1 MSKTTAPKPIAPA
14 GGSAWRHYQSKEV
27 LGAAGS
33 AGLIGEVFSVPVD
46 GLPDVLC
53 EVEVPADPAKRPRQR
68 MPLGEEGDDVYEMA
82 ACSGRSR
89 RFLIDPL
96 HGAAFCDLFSFK
108 VEVVE
113 GRESQSTTFRV
124 DSRSAQIL
132 LKGQSQA
139 RGLPYC
145 RCHLF
150 CQAPPQPLPSLQ
162 GPAERLLGMLAPCVR
177 GWELGATS
185 DLPSVLV
192 SGPRGCGKRVLWH
205 SVCERLGLH
214 LFEMNCTALAAEGL
228 GSLEARLSEASA
240 QAAGVSPCVLCL
252 RRLHA
257 LSSSGATMSPAATLL
272 QQRRI
277 EDFLQS
283 ALQKART
290 SPAVGG
296 KSPLVLLAGS
306 CESLDDLG
314 GPIRQSFSQE
324 LAVPRPNEVARKFAI
339 SELLKRVD
347 TTPNSVVVMNGMSD
361 ASEKNTEPT
370 VITAITK
377 LTAGL
382 SYSDLRSVCAELAMN
397 KSALSSLEATATA
410 SSEVQQA
417 VEQAVKR
424 LQGGSKVAVT
434 LASKIQ
440 WADVGG
446 LQDAKEEIMNCI
458 TLPLSQGQMFEGQ
471 KVRSGVLLFGPPG
484 TGKTLLAKAVATECK
499 VHFLSVKGP
508 ELLSMY
514 IGESEKNVR
523 SLFQSARDLAPC
535 VLFFDELDSLAPARG
550 RGSDSGGVMDRVVS
564 QLVTELDTMPSTVFM
579 VGATN
584 RPDLLDRSL
593 LRPGRLDRMVYLG
606 VAADK
611 LPLLSAITRKFVLE
625 AAAPANGTKRASNLL
640 AAVAE
645 ACPPNLTG
653 ADVSVLCADA
663 YGIAQREHISKL
675 HEAADLLQTPIS
687 TFLLFLDALELHLT
701 DALRGPRTYD
711 AFWKMSASHGIALVQ
726 LFPAVS
732 DEAEPGR
739 ASALQLYGAE
749 AQESFVI
756 ATVSGS
762 HGPGRG
768 FAVACCSEENFE
780 DLSRRWLAHAR
791 PQGSDAA
798 TLKML
803 SGFDLL
809 HPLQVQ
815 VGLRHFQQAL
825 SNLQPSD
832 LQRYEQLR
840 AEPSSKPG
848 EVVDNELL
856 EAEATEAK
864 ARRFAGLT
872 WDVGGV
878 PPPDFVIEPDE
889 SGALCRAQ
897 LSVFSK
903 GIKDPV
909 VARAEDLSVKCS
921 RSVGMNFQV
930 ERSQDESSG
939 PVHPCV
945 AICVG
950 MLLIVIGPFFIWHT
964 EGDYV
969 KILQVLD
976 DALKDVKE
984 PCSAMCTN
992 CDFSKVKDGDLIYLA
1007 GPFHNLK
1014 TLTDV
1019 RKEGGFNIKELEPA
1033 VSGQEA
1039 AAAYSWS
1046 IEMFQFEQDVD
1057 TSQSVTLKADECK
1070 AAAFGVVTGEAKSRV
1085 CCDSID
1091 APGRK
1096 KFERLYVGRTNDAR
1110 CHPARKRTHAE
1121 SFLQEIDDVG
1131 LQFGNSTEGVL
1142 PELDKRRRLRDGKPA
1157 EPDIHC
1163 SYPCKHWTGRWAD
1176 REFPTKPSAW
1186 TWLPYDLLQID
1197 EVQWIEG
1204 APAGNIPRLPFTGAY
1219 SNVKGGPGVT
1229 GGVTLGGVTLQLFK
1243 PEAGDELFQTMLG
1256 GTSSVS
1262 LRAVRLSVAESARG
1276 LPKLSLKRRTSS
1288 AILDRAGGDA
1298 GLQALGK
1305 DPIQSTF
1312 ETQYKIEYRG
1322 YRRAAKW
1329 TSRETSYSRSDTCLV
1344 SSPMATG
1351 NLAAPQ
1357 GGDLRI

>member
-1 MSKTTAPKPIAPA
+1 MAGLRVRGLLCGSLLGPPETQSSSVQELLSELGARLGDWILVVSPRPNSFASHDPCWLRLVASSEVLVCPPPPWRKRRDLPLIHLPAQILELLGSTPGRTEVSVAFREGLAPA
-14 GGSAWRHYQSKEV
+14 ECSRLVVSSVPCV
-27 LGAAGS
+27 LGQETAMMRFRSEAALRS
-33 AGLIGEVFSVPVD
+33 FFHVPRVLKRGEVFSVPVD

-726 LFPAVS
+726 LCLGNDGVRVRRVFRNVESRPELNRFPAVS
-732 DEAEPGR
+732 DEALSKFVQPCSIPEAFALLGSVLPGR
-739 ASALQLYGAE
+739 AWACIGLAVVRCRGSGISHTPHAAGPISQCRDL
-749 AQESFVI
+749 QESFVI

-768 FAVACCSEENFE
+768 WVTQRREVLPALMLLRLPPRFRRCLLLRRKFRRPVSPHHGEVGGIVMRSHCM
-780 DLSRRWLAHAR
+780 LSR
-791 PQGSDAA
+791 
-798 TLKML
+798 
-803 SGFDLL
+803 
-809 HPLQVQ
+809 
-815 VGLRHFQQAL
+815 
-825 SNLQPSD
+825 
-832 LQRYEQLR
+832 
-840 AEPSSKPG
+840 
-848 EVVDNELL
+848 
-856 EAEATEAK
+856 
-864 ARRFAGLT
+864 
-872 WDVGGV
+872 
-878 PPPDFVIEPDE
+878 
-889 SGALCRAQ
+889 C
-897 LSVFSK
+897 
-903 GIKDPV
+903 
-909 VARAEDLSVKCS
+909 
-921 RSVGMNFQV
+921 
-930 ERSQDESSG
+930 
-939 PVHPCV
+939 
-945 AICVG
+945 
-950 MLLIVIGPFFIWHT
+950 
-964 EGDYV
+964 
-969 KILQVLD
+969 
-976 DALKDVKE
+976 
-984 PCSAMCTN
+984 
-992 CDFSKVKDGDLIYLA
+992 
-1007 GPFHNLK
+1007 
-1014 TLTDV
+1014 
-1019 RKEGGFNIKELEPA
+1019 
-1033 VSGQEA
+1033 
-1039 AAAYSWS
+1039 
-1046 IEMFQFEQDVD
+1046 
-1057 TSQSVTLKADECK
+1057 
-1070 AAAFGVVTGEAKSRV
+1070 
-1085 CCDSID
+1085 
-1091 APGRK
+1091 
-1096 KFERLYVGRTNDAR
+1096 
-1110 CHPARKRTHAE
+1110 
-1121 SFLQEIDDVG
+1121 
-1131 LQFGNSTEGVL
+1131 
-1142 PELDKRRRLRDGKPA
+1142 
-1157 EPDIHC
+1157 
-1163 SYPCKHWTGRWAD
+1163 
-1176 REFPTKPSAW
+1176 
-1186 TWLPYDLLQID
+1186 
-1197 EVQWIEG
+1197 
-1204 APAGNIPRLPFTGAY
+1204 
-1219 SNVKGGPGVT
+1219 
-1229 GGVTLGGVTLQLFK
+1229 
-1243 PEAGDELFQTMLG
+1243 
-1256 GTSSVS
+1256 
-1262 LRAVRLSVAESARG
+1262 
-1276 LPKLSLKRRTSS
+1276 
-1288 AILDRAGGDA
+1288 
-1298 GLQALGK
+1298 
-1305 DPIQSTF
+1305 
-1312 ETQYKIEYRG
+1312 
-1322 YRRAAKW
+1322 
-1329 TSRETSYSRSDTCLV
+1329 
-1344 SSPMATG
+1344 SSP
-1351 NLAAPQ
+1351 
-1357 GGDLRI
+1357 

>member
-1 MSKTTAPKPIAPA
+1 ELLSELGARLGDWILVSPRPKSFASHDPCWLRLVA
-14 GGSAWRHYQSKEV
+14 SSEV
-27 LGAAGS
+27 LLCPPPVWRKRRDLPLIHLPAQIIELLGSTPGRSEVSVAFREGLAPTECSRLVVSSVPSFLGQETAMMRFRSEAALRS
-33 AGLIGEVFSVPVD
+33 FFHVPRILKRGEVFSVPAD

-53 EVEVPADPAKRPRQR
+53 EVEVPADPTKRPRPQR
-68 MPLGEEGDDVYEMA
+68 MPPGEEGDDVYEMA

-96 HGAAFCDLFSFK
+96 HGTAFCDLLSFK

-113 GRESQSTTFRV
+113 GRESQSTTVQV

-177 GWELGATS
+177 GWELGASS
-185 DLPSVLV
+185 DMPSVLV

-228 GSLEARLSEASA
+228 GSLEARLSEALA
-240 QAAGVSPCVLCL
+240 QATGVSPCVLCL

-277 EDFLQS
+277 DDFLQS
-283 ALQKART
+283 ALLKART
-290 SPAVGG
+290 SPAAGG

-347 TTPNSVVVMNGMSD
+347 TTPNSVAVMNGMSD
-361 ASEKNTEPT
+361 SSEKNTEPT
-370 VITAITK
+370 VIAAMTK

-382 SYSDLRSVCAELAMN
+382 SYSDLRSVCAELAMK
-397 KSALSSLEATATA
+397 KSTLSLEATATA

-625 AAAPANGTKRASNLL
+625 AATPANGAKRASNLL

-645 ACPPNLTG
+645 AWPPNLTG

-701 DALRGPRTYD
+701 GALPGPRTYD
-711 AFWKMSASHGIALVQ
+711 AFWKLSASHGIALVQ

-732 DEAEPGR
+732 DEAEPQR

-756 ATVSGS
+756 AHVSGS
-762 HGPGRG
+762 PGPGRG
-768 FAVACCSEENFE
+768 FAIACCSEENFD
-780 DLSRRWLAHAR
+780 DLSRRWLSHAR
-791 PQGSDAA
+791 PQGSDAS

-809 HPLQVQ
+809 HPLQVR

-825 SNLQPSD
+825 SNLQPSVPLED

-840 AEPSSKPG
+840 AEYQ
-848 EVVDNELL
+848 N
-856 EAEATEAK
+856 T
-864 ARRFAGLT
+864 
-872 WDVGGV
+872 
-878 PPPDFVIEPDE
+878 
-889 SGALCRAQ
+889 
-897 LSVFSK
+897 K
-903 GIKDPV
+903 G
-909 VARAEDLSVKCS
+909 
-921 RSVGMNFQV
+921 
-930 ERSQDESSG
+930 
-939 PVHPCV
+939 
-945 AICVG
+945 
-950 MLLIVIGPFFIWHT
+950 
-964 EGDYV
+964 
-969 KILQVLD
+969 
-976 DALKDVKE
+976 
-984 PCSAMCTN
+984 
-992 CDFSKVKDGDLIYLA
+992 
-1007 GPFHNLK
+1007 
-1014 TLTDV
+1014 
-1019 RKEGGFNIKELEPA
+1019 
-1033 VSGQEA
+1033 
-1039 AAAYSWS
+1039 
-1046 IEMFQFEQDVD
+1046 
-1057 TSQSVTLKADECK
+1057 
-1070 AAAFGVVTGEAKSRV
+1070 
-1085 CCDSID
+1085 
-1091 APGRK
+1091 
-1096 KFERLYVGRTNDAR
+1096 
-1110 CHPARKRTHAE
+1110 
-1121 SFLQEIDDVG
+1121 
-1131 LQFGNSTEGVL
+1131 
-1142 PELDKRRRLRDGKPA
+1142 
-1157 EPDIHC
+1157 
-1163 SYPCKHWTGRWAD
+1163 
-1176 REFPTKPSAW
+1176 
-1186 TWLPYDLLQID
+1186 
-1197 EVQWIEG
+1197 
-1204 APAGNIPRLPFTGAY
+1204 
-1219 SNVKGGPGVT
+1219 
-1229 GGVTLGGVTLQLFK
+1229 
-1243 PEAGDELFQTMLG
+1243 
-1256 GTSSVS
+1256 
-1262 LRAVRLSVAESARG
+1262 
-1276 LPKLSLKRRTSS
+1276 
-1288 AILDRAGGDA
+1288 
-1298 GLQALGK
+1298 
-1305 DPIQSTF
+1305 
-1312 ETQYKIEYRG
+1312 
-1322 YRRAAKW
+1322 
-1329 TSRETSYSRSDTCLV
+1329 
-1344 SSPMATG
+1344 
-1351 NLAAPQ
+1351 
-1357 GGDLRI
+1357 

>member
-1 MSKTTAPKPIAPA
+1 MSVAFREGLAPTECSRLVVSSVPSFLGQETAMMRFR
-14 GGSAWRHYQSKEV
+14 SE
-27 LGAAGS
+27 AALRS
-33 AGLIGEVFSVPVD
+33 FFHVPRILKRGEVFSVPAD

-53 EVEVPADPAKRPRQR
+53 EVEVPADPTKRPRPQR
-68 MPLGEEGDDVYEMA
+68 MPPGEEGDDVYEMA

-96 HGAAFCDLFSFK
+96 HGTAFCDLLSFK

-113 GRESQSTTFRV
+113 GRESQSTTVQV

-177 GWELGATS
+177 GWELGASS
-185 DLPSVLV
+185 DMPSVLV

-228 GSLEARLSEASA
+228 GSLEARLSEALA
-240 QAAGVSPCVLCL
+240 QATGVSPCVLCL

-277 EDFLQS
+277 DDFLQS
-283 ALQKART
+283 ALLKART
-290 SPAVGG
+290 SPAAGG

-324 LAVPRPNEVARKFAI
+324 LAVARPNEVARKFAI

-347 TTPNSVVVMNGMSD
+347 TTPNSVAVMNGMSD
-361 ASEKNTEPT
+361 SSEKNTEPT
-370 VITAITK
+370 VIAAMTK

-382 SYSDLRSVCAELAMN
+382 SYSDLRSVCAELAMK
-397 KSALSSLEATATA
+397 KSTLSLEATATA

-535 VLFFDELDSLAPARG
+535 VLFFDEFDSLAPARG

-625 AAAPANGTKRASNLL
+625 AATPANGAKRASNLL

-701 DALRGPRTYD
+701 GALPGPRTYD
-711 AFWKMSASHGIALVQ
+711 AFWKLSASHGIALVQ
-726 LFPAVS
+726 LWLGNDGVPVRGCFVTWTWSLMSSRFPAVS
-732 DEAEPGR
+732 DEA
-739 ASALQLYGAE
+739 
-749 AQESFVI
+749 F
-756 ATVSGS
+756 
-762 HGPGRG
+762 
-768 FAVACCSEENFE
+768 
-780 DLSRRWLAHAR
+780 
-791 PQGSDAA
+791 
-798 TLKML
+798 
-803 SGFDLL
+803 
-809 HPLQVQ
+809 
-815 VGLRHFQQAL
+815 
-825 SNLQPSD
+825 
-832 LQRYEQLR
+832 
-840 AEPSSKPG
+840 
-848 EVVDNELL
+848 
-856 EAEATEAK
+856 
-864 ARRFAGLT
+864 RF
-872 WDVGGV
+872 
-878 PPPDFVIEPDE
+878 F
-889 SGALCRAQ
+889 
-897 LSVFSK
+897 
-903 GIKDPV
+903 
-909 VARAEDLSVKCS
+909 
-921 RSVGMNFQV
+921 
-930 ERSQDESSG
+930 
-939 PVHPCV
+939 
-945 AICVG
+945 
-950 MLLIVIGPFFIWHT
+950 
-964 EGDYV
+964 
-969 KILQVLD
+969 
-976 DALKDVKE
+976 
-984 PCSAMCTN
+984 
-992 CDFSKVKDGDLIYLA
+992 
-1007 GPFHNLK
+1007 
-1014 TLTDV
+1014 
-1019 RKEGGFNIKELEPA
+1019 
-1033 VSGQEA
+1033 
-1039 AAAYSWS
+1039 
-1046 IEMFQFEQDVD
+1046 
-1057 TSQSVTLKADECK
+1057 
-1070 AAAFGVVTGEAKSRV
+1070 AAF
-1085 CCDSID
+1085 
-1091 APGRK
+1091 
-1096 KFERLYVGRTNDAR
+1096 RLGIY
-1110 CHPARKRTHAE
+1110 
-1121 SFLQEIDDVG
+1121 
-1131 LQFGNSTEGVL
+1131 
-1142 PELDKRRRLRDGKPA
+1142 
-1157 EPDIHC
+1157 
-1163 SYPCKHWTGRWAD
+1163 
-1176 REFPTKPSAW
+1176 
-1186 TWLPYDLLQID
+1186 
-1197 EVQWIEG
+1197 
-1204 APAGNIPRLPFTGAY
+1204 AY
-1219 SNVKGGPGVT
+1219 
-1229 GGVTLGGVTLQLFK
+1229 
-1243 PEAGDELFQTMLG
+1243 
-1256 GTSSVS
+1256 
-1262 LRAVRLSVAESARG
+1262 
-1276 LPKLSLKRRTSS
+1276 
-1288 AILDRAGGDA
+1288 
-1298 GLQALGK
+1298 
-1305 DPIQSTF
+1305 
-1312 ETQYKIEYRG
+1312 
-1322 YRRAAKW
+1322 
-1329 TSRETSYSRSDTCLV
+1329 
-1344 SSPMATG
+1344 
-1351 NLAAPQ
+1351 
-1357 GGDLRI
+1357 